1 MPLADHAGGLYARDP
16 LQGTAMWSFKKD
28 KRKEIWDEAIQWPMG
43 DIEAA
48 DKIRHICRSASD
60 SAERIGGHAGPL
72 GDKKAKSGSQQN
84 ERDAERYQRA
94 ARTAM
99 EIAMKVSDELM
110 RDAAVSQIVE
120 LCVKA
125 NDMKTARILFR
136 AIQAASIREGVLN
149 EHPQLQQ

>member
-1 MPLADHAGGLYARDP
+1 MLAG

-48 DKIRHICRSASD
+48 DKIRNICRSASD
-60 SAERIGGHAGPL
+60 SAERIGGHAGPP
-72 GDKKAKSGSQQN
+72 GGKKAKPDSQQN
-84 ERDAERYQRA
+84 EGDAERYERA

-99 EIAMKVSDELM
+99 EIAMKVSDDLM
-110 RDAAVSQIVE
+110 RDAAVSEIVE

-149 EHPQLQQ
+149 AHPQLQQ